1 MKPILFNQDGRD
13 ALWRITEADR
23 EKLFRLLFH
32 RYPESEWGSF
42 FRFGY
47 RRTRW
52 GILITW
58 VDALKP
64 EAGDLDRNSPLVE
77 FRPAYIHR
85 ALAAPESEELGIG
98 VIHSHPQDCAPFPS
112 RSDDDMDGYFAE
124 EFERF
129 GNGRPYASL
138 IVSRNTQRKLSFTG
152 RVFDRGI
159 WFPVSECLVGGER
172 CLREEAHRISAHS
185 VVISEAEANGQT
197 QERLAQLLGTDAPTR
212 LRRAVIGA
220 VGCSGTGSPA
230 IHILARAEIG
240 ELVLVDPG
248 KFKHSNHQRNHGSRH
263 SDLSANPAPEK
274 VELAA
279 RLVHEISPMTKVTAF
294 VGDLLDEVVLDE
306 LLRCDLILGCT
317 DSNYARAALGDI
329 AAHYLVPVLDLA
341 VQMRAE
347 DGVLREQ
354 LGEIALYA
362 PGLPC
367 PWCRGRVDVNGIRY
381 ETATEA
387 ERQFRADA
395 AAEAEAR
402 GVDGAQYWGG
412 TPPPELTVGYLTTVV
427 GAMGAGYAQN
437 LLLGSGKL
445 PHDRFQ
451 FDLGF
456 TSLGV
461 VADERM
467 QREECACRRTVGRGD
482 QARVDRS
489 VSHPSHWPRAKKSA
503 LKNAT
508 ANCNLFRP
516 Q

>member
-1 MKPILFNQDGRD
+1 MKPIRLNQDGRE

-32 RYPESEWGSF
+32 RYPENEWGTF

-47 RRTRW
+47 RRTGW
-52 GILITW
+52 GILVTW

-64 EAGDLDRNSPLVE
+64 EAGDLDRSSPLVE
-77 FRPAYIHR
+77 FRPAYIRR
-85 ALAAPESEELGIG
+85 ALATMETDELGIG

-112 RSDDDMDGYFAE
+112 RSDDDMDNYFAE

-138 IVSRNTQRKLSFTG
+138 IGSRNADREFSFTG
-152 RVFDRGI
+152 RIFDKGV
-159 WFPVSECLVGGER
+159 WFPVSECFVVGESF
-172 CLREEAHRISAHS
+172 LRETARRMVFPSATISSSEREAS
-185 VVISEAEANGQT
+185 T
-197 QERLAQLLGTDAPTR
+197 QERLAQLLGADAPDR
-212 LRRAVIGA
+212 LRRSVIGV

-230 IHILARAEIG
+230 IHLLARAEIG
-240 ELVLVDPG
+240 ELVFVDPG
-248 KFKHSNHQRNHGSRH
+248 QFKISNHQRNHASRH
-263 SDLSANPAPEK
+263 SDLSVNPAPTK
-274 VELAA
+274 AALAA
-279 RLVHEISPMTKVTAF
+279 RLVREISPSTKVTAF
-294 VGDLLDEVVLDE
+294 AGDLLDEVVLDE

-329 AAHYLVPVLDLA
+329 ATHYLVPVLDLA

-347 DGVLREQ
+347 NGILREQ

-367 PWCRGRVDVNGIRY
+367 PWCIGRVDVNGIRY
-381 ETATEA
+381 ETATEV

-395 AAEAEAR
+395 AAEAERR

-412 TPPPELTVGYLTTVV
+412 TPPPELTVGYLTTMV

-437 LLLGSGKL
+437 LLLGSAKL
-445 PHDRFQ
+445 PHRRFQ

-456 TSLGV
+456 ASLGV
-461 VADERM
+461 VADERPP
-467 QREECACRRTVGRGD
+467 RPDCACQSVVGRGD
-482 QARVDRS
+482 QARADRS
-489 VSHPSHWPRAKKSA
+489 VSHPAHWPQAVK
-503 LKNAT
+503 LLND
-508 ANCNLFRP
+508 
-516 Q
+516 

>member
-1 MKPILFNQDGRD
+1 MKPIRLNQDGRE

-52 GILITW
+52 GVLITW
-58 VDALKP
+58 VDALRP
-64 EAGDLDRNSPLVE
+64 EAGDLDRHSPLVE
-77 FRPAYIHR
+77 FRPAYIRR
-85 ALAAPESEELGIG
+85 ALTALESDELGIG

-138 IVSRNTQRKLSFTG
+138 IVSRNAQRKLSFSG
-152 RVFDRGI
+152 RVFDRGVWI
-159 WFPVSECLVGGER
+159 PVSECLMVGER
-172 CLREEAHRISAHS
+172 CLREEARCMS
-185 VVISEAEANGQT
+185 VSSIAVSEGKPNTAT
-197 QERLAQLLGTDAPTR
+197 QERLAQLLGADAPTR
-212 LRRAVIGA
+212 LRRAVIGV

-248 KFKHSNHQRNHGSRH
+248 QFKSSNHQRNHASRH
-263 SDLSANPAPEK
+263 ADLSANPVPAK
-274 VELAA
+274 VALAA
-279 RLVHEISPMTKVTAF
+279 RLVREISPATKVTGF
-294 VGDLLDEVVLDE
+294 IGDLLDEVVLDE
-306 LLRCDLILGCT
+306 LVRCDLILGCT

-329 AAHYLVPVLDLA
+329 ATHYLVPVLDLA

-367 PWCRGRVDVNGIRY
+367 PWCRGRVSMEGIRY

-387 ERQFRADA
+387 ERKFRADA
-395 AAEAEAR
+395 ALQAEAR
-402 GVDGAQYWGG
+402 GVDGGQYWGG

-427 GAMGAGYAQN
+427 GAMGAGYAQS

-451 FDLGF
+451 FDLGMAF
-456 TSLGV
+456 LGV
-461 VADERM
+461 VADDRPPIDG
-467 QREECACRRTVGRGD
+467 CACRKSIGRSD
-482 QARVDRS
+482 QARAHRS
-489 VSHPSHWPRAKKSA
+489 VSKPKHWIRC
-503 LKNAT
+503 KN
-508 ANCNLFRP
+508 NFCCENGRN
-516 Q
+516 

>member
-1 MKPILFNQDGRD
+1 MKPIRLNQDGRE
-13 ALWRITEADR
+13 ALWRITEVDR
-23 EKLFRLLFH
+23 KELLRLLFH

-52 GILITW
+52 GVLITW
-58 VDALKP
+58 VDTLKP
-64 EAGDLDRNSPLVE
+64 NAGDLDRHSPLVE
-77 FRPAYIHR
+77 FRPAYIRR
-85 ALAAPESEELGIG
+85 ALAALESDELGIG

-112 RSDDDMDGYFAE
+112 RSDDDMDSYFAE

-138 IVSRNTQRKLSFTG
+138 IVSRNSHHELSFGG
-152 RVFDRGI
+152 RIFDRGVWLSI
-159 WFPVSECLVGGER
+159 NECLVVGEK
-172 CLREEAHRISAHS
+172 CLREEARQMSS
-185 VVISEAEANGQT
+185 NEFTISEPEPNGT
-197 QERLAQLLGTDAPTR
+197 QERLAQLLGVNAPNR
-212 LRRAVIGA
+212 LHRAVIGV

-230 IHILARAEIG
+230 IHVLARAELG

-248 KFKHSNHQRNHGSRH
+248 KFKHSNHQRNHASRH
-263 SDLSANPAPEK
+263 SDLSVTPAPEK
-274 VELAA
+274 VALAA
-279 RLVHEISPMTKVTAF
+279 RLVHEISPTTKVTAF
-294 VGDLLDEVVLDE
+294 VGDLLDEAVLDE

-354 LGEIALYA
+354 LAEIALYA

-367 PWCRGRVDVNGIRY
+367 PWCRGRVEVNGIRY

-387 ERQFRADA
+387 ERLFRADA
-395 AAEAEAR
+395 AEEAEAR
-402 GVDGAQYWGG
+402 GADGAQYWGG
-412 TPPPELTVGYLTTVV
+412 TPPPELTVGYLTTMV

-437 LLLGSGKL
+437 LLLGSAKL
-445 PHDRFQ
+445 PHHRFQ

-456 TSLGV
+456 SFLGV
-461 VADERM
+461 VADEREP
-467 QREECACRRTVGRGD
+467 RSECVCKKVIGRND
-482 QARVDRS
+482 QARADRS
-489 VSHPSHWPRAKKSA
+489 VSHPAHWPAAAKLLNRK
-503 LKNAT
+503 
-508 ANCNLFRP
+508 
-516 Q
+516 

>member
-1 MKPILFNQDGRD
+1 MKPIRLIQDGRE
-13 ALWRITEADR
+13 ALWRATAVDR

-32 RYPESEWGSF
+32 RYPESEWGTF

-52 GILITW
+52 GIVITW

-64 EAGDLDRNSPLVE
+64 EAGDLDRHSPLVE
-77 FRPAYIHR
+77 FRPAYIRR
-85 ALAAPESEELGIG
+85 ALATLDSEELGVG
-98 VIHSHPQDCAPFPS
+98 VIHSHPQGCAPFPS
-112 RSDDDMDGYFAE
+112 PSDDDMDNYFAE

-138 IVSRNTQRKLSFTG
+138 IVSRDAERELSFTG
-152 RVFDRGI
+152 RVFDQGN
-159 WFPVSECLVGGER
+159 WFPVNECLVVGER
-172 CLREEAHRISAHS
+172 CLRETARQTSIRPATISTGEPNAS
-185 VVISEAEANGQT
+185 T
-197 QERLAQLLGTDAPTR
+197 QERLAQLLGADAPNR
-212 LRRAVIGA
+212 LRRSVIG
-220 VGCSGTGSPA
+220 VIGCSGTGSPA
-230 IHILARAEIG
+230 IHLLARAELG

-248 KFKHSNHQRNHGSRH
+248 QFKRSNHQRNHASRR
-263 SDLSANPAPEK
+263 SDLLANPAPPK
-274 VELAA
+274 VALAT
-279 RLVHEISPMTKVTAF
+279 RLVREISPATKVTAF

-347 DGVLREQ
+347 DGILREQ

-367 PWCRGRVDVNGIRY
+367 PWCMGRVDVNGIRH

-387 ERQFRADA
+387 ERQFRANAAA
-395 AAEAEAR
+395 AAEQR

-412 TPPPELTVGYLTTVV
+412 TPPPELTVGYLTTMV

-437 LLLGSGKL
+437 LLLGSAKL
-445 PHDRFQ
+445 PHHRFQ
-451 FDLGF
+451 FDLGLS
-456 TSLGV
+456 SLGV
-461 VADERM
+461 VADERTP
-467 QREECACRRTVGRGD
+467 RADCACQRTAGRSD
-482 QARVDRS
+482 QARTDRS
-489 VSHPSHWPRAKKSA
+489 VSRPAHWPQPTRIQ
-503 LKNAT
+503 ND
-508 ANCNLFRP
+508 P
-516 Q
+516 EPP

>member
-1 MKPILFNQDGRD
+1 MKPINLIQDGRE

-32 RYPESEWGSF
+32 RYPNSEWGTF

-52 GILITW
+52 GILVTW
-58 VDALKP
+58 VDVLKP

-77 FRPAYIHR
+77 FRPAYIRR
-85 ALAAPESEELGIG
+85 ALTALDSDELGIG

-112 RSDDDMDGYFAE
+112 LADDDMDSYFAE

-138 IVSRNTQRKLSFTG
+138 IVARDADRKLSFSG
-152 RVFDRGI
+152 RVFDRGD
-159 WFPVSECLVGGER
+159 WLPVNNCLVSGER
-172 CLREEAHRISAHS
+172 LLRENAARQISYRAAEDRRSTVHEA
-185 VVISEAEANGQT
+185 T
-197 QERLAQLLGTDAPTR
+197 QERLTQLLGTDATQR
-212 LRRAVIGA
+212 LRNAVVGV

-230 IHILARAEIG
+230 IHLLARAEIG
-240 ELVLVDPG
+240 ELVIVDPG
-248 KFKHSNHQRNHGSRH
+248 QFKPSNHQRNHASRH
-263 SDLSANPAPEK
+263 ADLSVNPAPTK
-274 VELAA
+274 VALAA
-279 RLVHEISPMTKVTAF
+279 RLVREISPATKVTGF

-306 LLRCDLILGCT
+306 LVRCDLILGCT

-329 AAHYLVPVLDLA
+329 ALHYIVPVLDLA

-347 DGVLREQ
+347 DGILREQ
-354 LGEIALYA
+354 IGEIARYA

-367 PWCRGRVDVNGIRY
+367 PWCRGRVSVEGIRY
-381 ETATEA
+381 ETATAA
-387 ERQFRADA
+387 ERQFRAEAAA
-395 AAEAEAR
+395 AAEQR

-427 GAMGAGYAQN
+427 GAMGAGYTQN

-445 PHDRFQ
+445 PHNRFQ

-456 TSLGV
+456 SSLGV
-461 VADERM
+461 VADERP
-467 QREECACRRTVGRGD
+467 QSADCACQRSVGRSE
-482 QARVDRS
+482 QARADRS
-489 VSHPSHWPRAKKSA
+489 VSHPSHWQK
-503 LKNAT
+503 AT
-508 ANCNLFRP
+508 RI
-516 Q
+516 

>member
-1 MKPILFNQDGRD
+1 MKPINLIQDGRE

-32 RYPESEWGSF
+32 RYPNSEWGTF

-52 GILITW
+52 GILVTW
-58 VDALKP
+58 VDVLKP

-77 FRPAYIHR
+77 FRPAYIRR
-85 ALAAPESEELGIG
+85 ALTALDSDELGIG

-112 RSDDDMDGYFAE
+112 LADDDMDSYFAE

-138 IVSRNTQRKLSFTG
+138 IVARDADRKLSFSG
-152 RVFDRGI
+152 RVFDRGD
-159 WFPVSECLVGGER
+159 WLPVNNCLVSGER
-172 CLREEAHRISAHS
+172 LLRENAARQISYRAAEDRRSTVHEA
-185 VVISEAEANGQT
+185 T
-197 QERLAQLLGTDAPTR
+197 QERLTQLLGTDATQR
-212 LRRAVIGA
+212 LRNAVVGV

-230 IHILARAEIG
+230 IHLLARAEIG
-240 ELVLVDPG
+240 ELVIVDPG
-248 KFKHSNHQRNHGSRH
+248 QFKPSNHQRNHASRH
-263 SDLSANPAPEK
+263 ADLSVNPAPTK
-274 VELAA
+274 VALAA
-279 RLVHEISPMTKVTAF
+279 RLVREISPATKVTGF

-306 LLRCDLILGCT
+306 LVRCDLILGCT

-329 AAHYLVPVLDLA
+329 ASHYIVPVLDLA

-347 DGVLREQ
+347 NGILREQ
-354 LGEIALYA
+354 IGEIARYA

-367 PWCRGRVDVNGIRY
+367 PWCRGRVSVEGIRY
-381 ETATEA
+381 ETATAA
-387 ERQFRADA
+387 ERQFRAEAAA
-395 AAEAEAR
+395 AAEQR

-427 GAMGAGYAQN
+427 GAMGAGYTQN

-445 PHDRFQ
+445 PHNRFQ

-456 TSLGV
+456 SSLGV
-461 VADERM
+461 VADERP
-467 QREECACRRTVGRGD
+467 QSADCACQRSVGRSE
-482 QARVDRS
+482 QARADRS
-489 VSHPSHWPRAKKSA
+489 VSHPSHWQK
-503 LKNAT
+503 AT
-508 ANCNLFRP
+508 RI
-516 Q
+516 